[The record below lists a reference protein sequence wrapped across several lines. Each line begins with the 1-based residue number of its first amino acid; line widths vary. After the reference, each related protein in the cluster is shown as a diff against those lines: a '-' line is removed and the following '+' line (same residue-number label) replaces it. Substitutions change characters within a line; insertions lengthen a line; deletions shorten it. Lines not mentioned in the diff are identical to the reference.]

1 MSQFDRTITVDGQ
14 TYSEDEAWEAV
25 ALLAE
30 SDDDDAPTLRE
41 KLIKALTG
49 SARGRER
56 FDRNV

>member
-41 KLIKALTG
+41 ELIRALTG
-49 SARGRER
+49 S
-56 FDRNV
+56 D